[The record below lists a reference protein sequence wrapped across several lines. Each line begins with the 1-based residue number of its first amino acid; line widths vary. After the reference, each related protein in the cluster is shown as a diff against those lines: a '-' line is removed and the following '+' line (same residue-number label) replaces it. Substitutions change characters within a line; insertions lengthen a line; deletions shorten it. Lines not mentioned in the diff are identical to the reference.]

1 MGQNVRN
8 VCLSVIKYVCFCFFC
23 VLLAFP
29 LSLLFDA
36 SVFCFL
42 PIFVMKARWVTIWL
56 RLVFYA
62 ICFSYVNKHTYLVFA
77 SSNFWIDFTLF
88 ITALLPKVIDW
99 FFVIDWMCPWNSLIS
114 IISHL
119 FIADKL
125 MNGQLTLVWLRQTV
139 GWNQRKWA

>member
-1 MGQNVRN
+1 MVNITVLFNQYNCFKTTVRN

-29 LSLLFDA
+29 LFLLFNA

-42 PIFVMKARWVTIWL
+42 PFFVMKARWVTIWL
-56 RLVFYA
+56 RLVFCA

-88 ITALLPKVIDW
+88 IYG
-99 FFVIDWMCPWNSLIS
+99 
-114 IISHL
+114 
-119 FIADKL
+119 IAS
-125 MNGQLTLVWLRQTV
+125 
-139 GWNQRKWA
+139 